1 LNSVD
6 WERDICDDIVTMRR
20 TEMQHTFDELT
31 LSDLH
36 KDARGYR
43 PRSEY
48 FWANW
53 NESTNDGKQA
63 IWNSLIDEMVES
75 QEAEAAYERVCV
87 EDFEAQVKQTMGYGA
102 PDRETALRWITDGEI
117 FNHTQDIES
126 FVYNRGILFTDYG
139 RELVKELIE
148 VVIFE
153 DPED

>member
-1 LNSVD
+1 
-6 WERDICDDIVTMRR
+6 
-20 TEMQHTFDELT
+20 
-31 LSDLH
+31 
-36 KDARGYR
+36 
-43 PRSEY
+43 
-48 FWANW
+48 
-53 NESTNDGKQA
+53 
-63 IWNSLIDEMVES
+63 MVVS

-87 EDFEAQVKQTMGYGA
+87 EDFETQVNATMGYGA
-102 PDRETALRWITDGEI
+102 QDRETALRWITDGEI